1 MADKKQ
7 KILIVD
13 DSEMNRDILAVMLGS
28 DYEILEA
35 ENGLEAIEILQ
46 QGMTDIDLI
55 LLDIMMPGIDG
66 FTVCKKL
73 REKSS
78 TIGIIMLTARTQE
91 MDKVSG
97 LMFGADDY
105 ITKPFSPSE
114 LTARVDAIYRRVCMS
129 FIKDEQSPVI
139 ESGPFT
145 LNLKSRTVTKNGK
158 LIDLTQVEY
167 QIMEYFLNNQN
178 TALDRASIL
187 NHIWGDGYFG
197 DDKIVDVNIRRIRMK
212 IEEEPSK
219 PQYITTIWGYGYKWN
234 DK

>member
-1 MADKKQ
+1 MDDSIR
-7 KILIVD
+7 ILVVD
-13 DSEMNRDILAVMLGS
+13 DEADIRRIIRILLESRGYRVLEAPNGRLAVETIRKEP
-28 DYEILEA
+28 DV
-35 ENGLEAIEILQ
+35 
-46 QGMTDIDLI
+46 DLI

-66 FTVCKKL
+66 FTVCKKI

-97 LMFGADDY
+97 LMIGADDY

-129 FIKDEQSPVI
+129 FIKNEKQSVI
-139 ESGPFT
+139 ESGPFV
-145 LNLKSRTVTKNGK
+145 LNLKSRTVTKNSAP
-158 LIDLTQVEY
+158 IELTQVEY
-167 QIMEYFLNNQN
+167 QILEFFMNNKN

-187 NHIWGDGYFG
+187 NHIWGESYYG

-212 IEEEPSK
+212 IEEEPSSPK
-219 PQYITTIWGYGYKWN
+219 YIITIWGYGYKWN
-234 DK
+234 DTQ